1 MQVRLL
7 RDARI
12 RHRAG
17 EVVEVTDPAE
27 LGFLLNT
34 GTAETVRTAPAPA
47 VPETKAEKP
56 AEKPAA
62 KPAAKP
68 TAKPAAKSARKTAK

>member
-17 EVVEVTDPAE
+17 EVVEVADPAE

-34 GTAETVRTAPAPA
+34 GTAEAVRTAPAPA

-62 KPAAKP
+62 KTA
-68 TAKPAAKSARKTAK
+68 AKPAARTARKTAK